1 MVNLQKIPVKPRPG
15 RRYSGKSGPSW
26 EQRRGDSEVT
36 PSASGTE
43 ANMQET
49 ETFFSRITR
58 LFKGGA
64 KQNGNGTD
72 ETAHPEVTVETHQLS
87 LRPWRKN
94 SAAIAQL
101 QTGFH
106 SLTDLM
112 SEIRQNMVNQGRRQD
127 ELIGY
132 LSALPKLM
140 EAIPEST
147 RLQSDT
153 LKAIQTHLER
163 QTDQQ
168 ETLGDILEKLAES
181 GGDQKD
187 LLEGLRERVETL
199 NHQDKAMAD
208 SLSSVSASLEQS
220 TKHSAASTQV
230 LETLHENFKS
240 RDGHLEQIMQRANAR
255 FTALL
260 IAAICIS
267 LAALGAVAIVGV
279 WMIGHGAIK

>member
-1 MVNLQKIPVKPRPG
+1 
-15 RRYSGKSGPSW
+15 
-26 EQRRGDSEVT
+26 
-36 PSASGTE
+36 
-43 ANMQET
+43 MQET
-49 ETFFSRITR
+49 DTFLNRIGR
-58 LFKGGA
+58 LFKRNT
-64 KQNGNGTD
+64 KPSGNGHGEDSPSDPSSPHVSVDTSHL
-72 ETAHPEVTVETHQLS
+72 T

-101 QTGFH
+101 QYGFH

-132 LSALPKLM
+132 LSTLPRLM
-140 EAIPEST
+140 ESIPESA
-147 RLQSDT
+147 RLQGDT
-153 LKAIQTHLER
+153 LKAIQAHLER

-168 ETLGDILEKLAES
+168 ETLAEILEKLAES

-187 LLEGLRERVETL
+187 LLEGLRERMETL

-208 SLSSVSASLEQS
+208 SLTSVSAALEQA
-220 TKHSAASTQV
+220 TKHSAAGTQV
-230 LETLHENFKS
+230 LENLHENFKA
-240 RDGHLEQIMQRANAR
+240 RDGNLAEIIQRQNVR

-267 LAALGAVAIVGV
+267 LAALAAVGV
-279 WMIGHGAIK
+279 VGCWMIGHGALK

>member
-1 MVNLQKIPVKPRPG
+1 
-15 RRYSGKSGPSW
+15 
-26 EQRRGDSEVT
+26 
-36 PSASGTE
+36 
-43 ANMQET
+43 MQET
-49 ETFFSRITR
+49 ETFFTRITR

-64 KQNGNGTD
+64 KPNGNGTGD
-72 ETAHPEVTVETHQLS
+72 ATDPHVSVETNQLS

-94 SAAIAQL
+94 SVAIAQL

-132 LSALPKLM
+132 LSTLPKLM
-140 EAIPEST
+140 ESIPEGA
-147 RLQSDT
+147 RLQTET
-153 LKAIQTHLER
+153 LKAIQAHLQR

-168 ETLGDILEKLAES
+168 ETLGSILEKLAES
-181 GGDQKD
+181 GTDQKD

-208 SLSSVSASLEQS
+208 SLSSVSIALEQS
-220 TKHSAASTQV
+220 AKHSAAGTQV
-230 LETLHENFKS
+230 LESLHQNFQT
-240 RDGHLEQIMQRANAR
+240 RDGHLEQILQKANAR

-260 IAAICIS
+260 ITAICIS
-267 LAALGAVAIVGV
+267 LAALGAVAVVGV